1 MIYITKNF
9 SLEELT
15 KTNCKANNAPSIE
28 AIINLTKLCVYVLQP
43 LREAYKLPIMVNSGF
58 RSQVVNRLVGGSS
71 SSQHLKGMA
80 ADITTGTI
88 SGNQKLWLL
97 IQELD
102 LPFDQLIDEK
112 GLRWIHVSYSD
123 LHRKSVLQL

>member
-28 AIINLTKLCVYVLQP
+28 AIINLTKLCVYILQP
-43 LREAYKLPIMVNSGF
+43 LRDAYKMPIMVNSGY
-58 RSQVVNRLVGGSS
+58 RSQIVNRTVGGAAT
-71 SSQHLKGMA
+71 SQHLKGLA

-88 SGNQKLWLL
+88 SGNKKLFAL
-97 IQELD
+97 IQELG

-112 GLRWIHVSYSD
+112 GLRWVHVSYSD
-123 LHRKSVLQL
+123 LHRRAVIQL

>member
-88 SGNQKLWLL
+88 SGNQRLWSL

>member
-9 SLEELT
+9 TLEELC

-28 AIINLTKLCVYVLQP
+28 SIINLTKLCVFILQP
-43 LREAYKLPIMVNSGF
+43 LRDAYKLPIMVNSGY
-58 RSQVVNRLVGGSS
+58 RSPVVNRFVGGSP

-88 SGNQKLWLL
+88 EGNKKLWLL
-97 IQELD
+97 IHKLG

-123 LHRKSVLQL
+123 LHRSAVLQL

>member
-15 KTNCKANNAPSIE
+15 KTNCKANNSPTFE

-43 LREAYKLPIMVNSGF
+43 LRDAYKLPIMVNSGY
-58 RSQVVNRLVGGSS
+58 RSQVVNRLVGGSQ

-80 ADITTGTI
+80 ADITTGAI
-88 SGNQKLWLL
+88 SGNKKLWSL

-123 LHRKSVLQL
+123 LHRKSILQL

>member
-1 MIYITKNF
+1 MICITKNF
-9 SLEELT
+9 TLEELC
-15 KTNCKANNAPSIE
+15 KTNCKAINAPSIE
-28 AIINLTKLCVYVLQP
+28 SIINLTKLCLYVLQP
-43 LREAYKLPIMVNSGF
+43 LRDAYKLPIMVNSGY
-58 RSQVVNRLVGGSS
+58 RSPVVNRLVGGAA

-88 SGNQKLWLL
+88 SGNERLWSL

-112 GLRWIHVSYSD
+112 GLRWIHISYSD
-123 LHRKSVLQL
+123 LHRRAVLQL